1 MQQLA
6 LKKSSNNE
14 LFEHI
19 KNALDEEL
27 NDREFKLMNIEKNFT
42 KDGHALPHKTFR
54 HILLKNLL
62 AADTDTPNKSDK
74 MEQVQ
79 LYPVGRLL
87 KQAAGQGM
95 LGLPSNL

>member
-19 KNALDEEL
+19 KIAFDEEL
-27 NDREFKLMNIEKNFT
+27 NDREFRLMNIEKSFT
-42 KDGHALPHKTFR
+42 KDGHLLPHKTFR
-54 HILLKNLL
+54 HILLNNLL

-74 MEQVQ
+74 VE
-79 LYPVGRLL
+79 
-87 KQAAGQGM
+87 
-95 LGLPSNL
+95 